1 MFIFAIDPG
10 SEHSGVVLYDSEE
23 HKVLWSSDE
32 ENTELLKSVREPIDT
47 ILWHVGHPLGPEGID
62 SSVLA
67 IEGLENQGH
76 FVGKSTFET
85 AEWIGRFRE
94 AWESGTGQPSF
105 RMSRRDVKICLC
117 GGSTYTDPDS
127 GARRTVNDT
136 AVANAVRGRFP
147 ETGGGSRPVVGTK
160 AKPGPL
166 YGMKGGHQ
174 YSALAIA
181 LTWVEMYG
189 NKEKGNQNET
199 E

>member
-1 MFIFAIDPG
+1 MFILAIDPG
-10 SEHSGVVLYDSEE
+10 SEHSGVVLYDSDE
-23 HKVLWSSDE
+23 HKILWSADAKNE
-32 ENTELLKSVREPIDT
+32 GLLENIRE
-47 ILWHVGHPLGPEGID
+47 WRVWLGIVENH
-62 SSVLA
+62 VLA

-94 AWESGTGQPSF
+94 AWENGTGQPSF

-136 AVANAVRGRFP
+136 VVSRAVRARF
-147 ETGGGSRPVVGTK
+147 EGTGGGSRPEVGTRK
-160 AKPGPL
+160 NKGPL

-181 LTWVEMYG
+181 LTWVEMFG

>member
-10 SEHSGVVLYDSEE
+10 SEHSGVVFYDSENHE
-23 HKVLWSSDE
+23 VVTSGDE
-32 ENTELLKSVREPIDT
+32 ENGELLNTLRGWEAD
-47 ILWHVGHPLGPEGID
+47 GN
-62 SSVLA
+62 SVLV

-76 FVGKSTFET
+76 FVGNSTFET

-94 AWESGTGQPSF
+94 AWENGTGQPSF
-105 RMSRRDVKICLC
+105 RVSRRDVKICLC

-160 AKPGPL
+160 TKPGPL

-181 LTWVEMYG
+181 LTWVEIHG
-189 NKEKGNQNET
+189 KEFQG
-199 E
+199 